1 MSSHTPMQLFIST
14 KAQHGAAA
22 MQPAAGLTPPVTPTI
37 ESDHSSVRGFTA
49 SRAVTST
56 PSGGH
61 AVAASSPLLFCDQL
75 EYQLDHLG
83 RPKEFGRGLWS
94 IVRMA
99 FISPRAD
106 TIVRPFT
113 PPSSPTPA
121 SRVVAVKSPARRDG
135 HAVLQAEALTLT
147 RIYSVPGSERHII
160 HFHGYIAD
168 SNSIVMSAVPLSL
181 SKYIEEKAHLAEKN
195 KTTRNMFEPV
205 QGMAQWQDL
214 AKKLITSLSW
224 LHSHAMIIHGD
235 IKPHNILLKPRMS
248 IDDDANSTEFAY
260 EPLFADFSS
269 AHPITSSETAPGGAQ
284 TALTPPFTAP
294 EILSALLASPDTPP
308 TPGSDVFSL
317 AVTLLAA
324 ATGDLLLYPRQ
335 RCLLMSKNGHQVI
348 EFVQSGQNGTRVP
361 KNGDVEKILRPAVL
375 KNPDE
380 RINPD
385 VWLNNFFPESNSLFQ
400 T

>member
-1 MSSHTPMQLFIST
+1 MSSHTPMQLSIST
-14 KAQHGAAA
+14 KAQHGAAT

-37 ESDHSSVRGFTA
+37 ENDHISVSGSTA

-56 PSGGH
+56 PSGH
-61 AVAASSPLLFCDQL
+61 AVAISSPLLFCDQL
-75 EYQLDHLG
+75 EYQRDHQG
-83 RPKEFGRGLWS
+83 RVKEFGRGAWS
-94 IVRMA
+94 VVHMA
-99 FISPRAD
+99 FSSPRAD

-135 HAVLQAEALTLT
+135 NTVLQAEALTLT
-147 RIYSVPGSERHII
+147 RASSIPGSGHHIVR
-160 HFHGYIAD
+160 FHGFIAD

-181 SKYIEEKAHLAEKN
+181 SKYIEDKARLAEKN
-195 KTTRNMFEPV
+195 LTTRNMFDPV
-205 QGMAQWQDL
+205 QGMAQWHDL

-224 LHSHAMIIHGD
+224 LHSQAMIIHGD
-235 IKPHNILLKPRMS
+235 IKPHNVLLKPRMS
-248 IDDDANSTEFAY
+248 IDDDASSTEFAY

-269 AHPITSSETAPGGAQ
+269 AHPIKSSEAAPEGAQ

-294 EILSALLASPDTPP
+294 EILSALLSSPDTPP
-308 TPGSDVFSL
+308 TPASDVFSL

-348 EFVQSGQNGTRVP
+348 EFVQSGQSGTRVP
-361 KNGDVEKILRPAVL
+361 NNGNVERILRPAVV

-380 RINPD
+380 RVTPD
-385 VWLNNFFPESNSLFQ
+385 VWLKTFFS
-400 T
+400 